1 MKTKKI
7 ILFIMLLVTL
17 VLMSVS
23 IVILPSTRW
32 IIFYFL
38 ISSLFI
44 FLILL
49 LYFLNVRKIQYFKII
64 EANII
69 LLINR
74 MKNLIRNLN
83 KEEVDIVISDI
94 DLLLLEINFIQN
106 NLLNL
111 NFVNRLSNNSL
122 NNLIDDIWELKD
134 YLFEIKNDMLKIRS
148 DEQHNIS
155 KFLNSDENIFVSN
168 IIFIEDYID
177 IILINLYPYLTSKR
191 KEEYLE
197 FAKKMQTENV

>member
-17 VLMSVS
+17 VLMSIS

-49 LYFLNVRKIQYFKII
+49 LYFINVRKIQYFKII
-64 EANII
+64 ESNII

-74 MKNLIRNLN
+74 MKNLIRDLN
-83 KEEVDIVISDI
+83 KEEVDIVISNI
-94 DLLLLEINFIQN
+94 DLLLLEINFIQTN
-106 NLLNL
+106 FLNI

>member
-7 ILFIMLLVTL
+7 ILFVMLLVTL
-17 VLMSVS
+17 LLMSIS

-38 ISSLFI
+38 ISSLFVL
-44 FLILL
+44 LILL
-49 LYFLNVRKIQYFKII
+49 LYFLNVRKMQYFKII
-64 EANII
+64 ESNII

-74 MKNLIRNLN
+74 MKNLISDLN
-83 KEEVDIVISDI
+83 KEEADIVISNI

-111 NFVNRLSNNSL
+111 NFINRLSNNSL

-155 KFLNSDENIFVSN
+155 KFLNSDENIYVSN

-197 FAKKMQTENV
+197 FAKKMQTENA